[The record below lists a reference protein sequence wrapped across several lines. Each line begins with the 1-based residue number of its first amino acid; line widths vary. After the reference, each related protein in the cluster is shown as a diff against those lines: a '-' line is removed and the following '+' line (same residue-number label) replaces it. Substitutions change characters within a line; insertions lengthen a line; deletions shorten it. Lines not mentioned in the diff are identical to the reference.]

1 MIIFSLPQPNVFI
14 LLFTYLYNQ
23 KAFTIL
29 HTYFNFRT
37 SSYLTLE
44 ILWPRF
50 VGTGRLINTTEQL
63 RFADQQFHMF
73 SQKVY
78 LNSCF
83 LRMYIC
89 AYYRPFP
96 SCCLLETYVIFC
108 SQHKRIV
115 TFTTKYGMQL
125 YEALIDNAVCNMYV
139 QLSRL

>member
-1 MIIFSLPQPNVFI
+1 MIIFSLSQSNVLI
-14 LLFTYLYNQ
+14 LLLMYLYHQ
-23 KAFTIL
+23 KAFRIL
-29 HTYFNFRT
+29 HIYFNFRT

-50 VGTGRLINTTEQL
+50 VGTGRLINTTVQL

-78 LNSCF
+78 FYKQLFSKNVHMC
-83 LRMYIC
+83 I
-89 AYYRPFP
+89 YRPFP

-115 TFTTKYGMQL
+115 TFTTKYSMQL
-125 YEALIDNAVCNMYV
+125 YQALRYFK
-139 QLSRL
+139 QYLGRL